1 MAKYASP
8 DLTIEVDNSVGAP
21 VDLSQYIDEDIALDI
36 EATMEEFIAYGAN
49 WPAQIATGIKKA
61 ADINLG
67 GMFDDTATTGPDAI
81 LNAVGDTREVTITW
95 GGSNA
100 STFDAVIKSY
110 SRKGSN
116 GGMTRFEAV
125 LTPTGAVV

>member
-8 DLTIEVDNSVGAP
+8 DLTIEVDNAGGTL
-21 VDLSQYIDEDIALDI
+21 VDLSAYIDEDIALDI
-36 EATMEEFIAYGAN
+36 EAMMEELIAYGAN
-49 WPAQIATGIKKA
+49 WPAQIATGVKKA
-61 ADINLG
+61 NDINLG
-67 GMFDDTATTGPDAI
+67 GMYDDTVTVGPDAI
-81 LNAVGDTREVTITW
+81 LNAVGDTREVKITW
-95 GGSNA
+95 GGSNT

-125 LTPTGAVV
+125 LTPTGAVT